1 MLGGKAWFAG
11 GAADVRPSLEDGILV
26 LGDIGSRN
34 GRSGRGSGRR
44 GAFITPFEALCKL
57 WNGLLGADEP
67 VILQFACPLNELGAE
82 GLSDVARIY
91 VLACSRVHLDDV
103 VVVGIVRALG
113 GEWNVALLMGPWV
126 VRRASVQVWD
136 LRYACIGTAPGS
148 KRGVAVDFGLCRGDC
163 QEAAKQQRQR
173 TGELDGLHF
182 LAEQRLLVVERPRK
196 STMRKDARCGP
207 VATKAIRSARMADS
221 DGSWEQK
228 ERKELLQ

>member
-103 VVVGIVRALG
+103 LTPVLRQWHVFEREDLRDDGDRARDELAAVLQG
-113 GEWNVALLMGPWV
+113 LDVAAKRSLE
-126 VRRASVQVWD
+126 RRA
-136 LRYACIGTAPGS
+136 RRTA
-148 KRGVAVDFGLCRGDC
+148 
-163 QEAAKQQRQR
+163 AAQ
-173 TGELDGLHF
+173 
-182 LAEQRLLVVERPRK
+182 A
-196 STMRKDARCGP
+196 
-207 VATKAIRSARMADS
+207 
-221 DGSWEQK
+221 
-228 ERKELLQ
+228 